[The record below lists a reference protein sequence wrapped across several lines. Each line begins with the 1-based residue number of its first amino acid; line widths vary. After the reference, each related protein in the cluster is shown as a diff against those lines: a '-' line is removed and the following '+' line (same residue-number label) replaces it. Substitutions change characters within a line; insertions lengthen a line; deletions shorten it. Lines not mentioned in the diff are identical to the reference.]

1 MSFTF
6 RTRAFPMRYVSAAV
20 KMAMAMAMEMEME
33 LELELL
39 LIGCLTT
46 VFKKHNEL

>member
-1 MSFTF
+1 
-6 RTRAFPMRYVSAAV
+6 MRYVSATV
-20 KMAMAMAMEMEME
+20 RMAMKMEMEME
-33 LELELL
+33 MEML

>member
-1 MSFTF
+1 M
-6 RTRAFPMRYVSAAV
+6 
-20 KMAMAMAMEMEME
+20 KMEMEME
-33 LELELL
+33 MEMEML

>member
-1 MSFTF
+1 MQ
-6 RTRAFPMRYVSAAV
+6 
-20 KMAMAMAMEMEME
+20 MEMEME
-33 LELELL
+33 LELELEML

>member
-1 MSFTF
+1 MTPG
-6 RTRAFPMRYVSAAV
+6 TAPGTAAMQM
-20 KMAMAMAMEMEME
+20 KMEMEME
-33 LELELL
+33 MEML

>member
-1 MSFTF
+1 
-6 RTRAFPMRYVSAAV
+6 MRYVSATV
-20 KMAMAMAMEMEME
+20 RMAMKMEMEM
-33 LELELL
+33 L

>member
-1 MSFTF
+1 
-6 RTRAFPMRYVSAAV
+6 MRYVSATV
-20 KMAMAMAMEMEME
+20 RMAMQMEMEME
-33 LELELL
+33 LEML